1 MTFDDAVSFYL
12 AARRHTG
19 QSSERDS
26 YSLERL
32 AAHFSGRRLAEL
44 KRVDVR
50 AYVSSRLDAGVSIS
64 TVRREL
70 RLLSASIN
78 FVRVEHDQ
86 HDLPNPVSCLR
97 LASSEPRVRWITR
110 EEASRLVQ
118 EASEAR
124 RPHLA
129 MFIRLALNTG
139 CRRGELLKLEW
150 SRVDFE
156 RHLFLLEAQHTKGRR
171 RRVVPLNSDALQAL
185 RTLQAWQSEKGI
197 VSPFVFGWE
206 RGVITTFKTS
216 WTSALRRAGIEDF
229 RVHDLRHT
237 FASWLV
243 MQGESIYVVRELL
256 GHASVT
262 QTEIYSHLSPSQ
274 GAEAVKRLPT
284 F

>member
-1 MTFDDAVSFYL
+1 
-12 AARRHTG
+12 
-19 QSSERDS
+19 
-26 YSLERL
+26 
-32 AAHFSGRRLAEL
+32 
-44 KRVDVR
+44 
-50 AYVSSRLDAGVSIS
+50 
-64 TVRREL
+64 
-70 RLLSASIN
+70 
-78 FVRVEHDQ
+78 
-86 HDLPNPVSCLR
+86 
-97 LASSEPRVRWITR
+97 
-110 EEASRLVQ
+110 
-118 EASEAR
+118 
-124 RPHLA
+124 